1 MSFFAF
7 VYLARIL
14 GVASFGVLEFAG
26 SVLTY
31 LLLIADGGLEMWG
44 TREAA
49 NAADLPTLAARIVPI
64 RLLLATISFVLLLAV
79 LPLFPDYPSLRALLV
94 VYGLTVFAQAASL
107 KWLFMGQ
114 QKMAGVA
121 RGLVIGQAIFAVT
134 VVGLIRSPAGLVWV
148 PVHVEGTLME

>member
-1 MSFFAF
+1 MRAVLSSPFKNIVRLATGDLIAKAMSFFAF

-49 NAADLPTLAARIVPI
+49 NATDLRALATRIVPI
-64 RLLLATISFVLLLAV
+64 RLVLATVSFVLLLAV
-79 LPLFPDYPSLRALLV
+79 
-94 VYGLTVFAQAASL
+94 
-107 KWLFMGQ
+107 
-114 QKMAGVA
+114 
-121 RGLVIGQAIFAVT
+121 
-134 VVGLIRSPAGLVWV
+134 
-148 PVHVEGTLME
+148 